1 MEKFKKRLKVKFTKK
16 KIKKSLLEH
25 YERKFIEQFKLL
37 TFPLFMLHVAIFVGT
52 LGYMII
58 SDIYTGTA
66 NFIDA
71 FYMTIITIGTIG
83 FGEIAP
89 ATDTPLGRIF
99 TSFLALS
106 GIGIFTTSVTVVIR
120 TIVSGNIIELYKIV
134 VMLKDI
140 QNLKNHIII
149 CGYNKTSAWLAS
161 TLKER
166 KLNFVVIDDRSSAL
180 EYMHKHNIK
189 YFISEDPIKR
199 STLESSNI
207 RKAKVLIA
215 NLEDD
220 ARNIALIV
228 TARLI
233 VPSKEELAIYTFA
246 STDGT
251 AEKMEEL
258 GANKALVS
266 NKILATRLA
275 SYIFHTGSGYIADL
289 LDRIAFG
296 EVSDV
301 DILEYKVEESS
312 PLVGKKLKDIDLRR
326 MYRISVIAIRR
337 KDGYVDI
344 NITGDT
350 QIEEGD
356 TLIIFGSTKNL
367 RNLEKIYKEV
377 VK

>member
-1 MEKFKKRLKVKFTKK
+1 VRASKRKLKVKFKKK
-16 KIKKSLLEH
+16 KIKRNLLNY
-25 YERKFIEQFKLL
+25 YELQFIEQFKLL
-37 TFPLFMLHVAIFVGT
+37 TLPLFVLHIAIFIGT
-52 LGYMII
+52 IGYMII
-58 SDIYTGTA
+58 SDVYTGKA

-99 TSFLALS
+99 TSFLALA

-120 TIVSGNIIELYKIV
+120 AVVSGNIIELYKIV
-134 VMLKDI
+134 AMLKDI
-140 QNLKNHIII
+140 QNLHGHIIV
-149 CGYNKTSAWLAS
+149 CGYNKTSAWLVS

-166 KLNFVVIDDRSSAL
+166 KLDFVVVDDRASAL
-180 EYMHKHNIK
+180 EYMQKHNIR
-189 YFISEDPIKR
+189 YFISEDPIKK
-199 STLESSNI
+199 STLESAGI
-207 RKAKVLIA
+207 KRAKALIA

-233 VPSKEELAIYTFA
+233 VPSKESLTIYTFA

-258 GANKALVS
+258 GANKALVP
-266 NKILATRLA
+266 NKILATRLS

-289 LDRIAFG
+289 LDKIAFG

-301 DILEYKVEESS
+301 DIIEYKVEKLS
-312 PLVGKKLKDIDLRR
+312 PLIGKKLKEMDLRSK
-326 MYRISVIAIRR
+326 YQVTVIAIR
-337 KDGYVDI
+337 KEDGYVDI
-344 NITGDT
+344 NITGET

-356 TLIIFGSTKNL
+356 TLIVFGSTKSL
-367 RNLEKIYKEV
+367 RNLERIYAEV
-377 VK
+377 VR